1 MARNQ
6 HKIDSAIDIQRFIR
20 GCWGR
25 ERAARKRKVRKMQI
39 ASERR
44 ERRALI
50 LQQAKKQSL
59 MASKMS
65 LAQKQQAEM
74 RRKMEA
80 EAYRLKLEAEKA
92 EARQFLL
99 ERVNEGKDIAKNNS
113 AMVSDWNTKQTT
125 RKGGK
130 KGRRGRKKR

>member
-1 MARNQ
+1 M
-6 HKIDSAIDIQRFIR
+6 
-20 GCWGR
+20 G
-25 ERAARKRKVRKMQI
+25 MQI

-99 ERVNEGKDIAKNNS
+99 DRVNEGKDIAKNNS
-113 AMVSDWNTKQTT
+113 AMVSDWNSKQST

-130 KGRRGRKKR
+130 KGRKGRKKR